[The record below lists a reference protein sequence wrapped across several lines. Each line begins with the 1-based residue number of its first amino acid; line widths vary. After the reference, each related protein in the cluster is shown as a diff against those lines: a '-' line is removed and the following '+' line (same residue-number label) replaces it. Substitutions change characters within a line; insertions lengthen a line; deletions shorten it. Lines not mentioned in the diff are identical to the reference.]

1 MRIWHTIHPGSTSQ
15 ATAVWS
21 ARLLSLGFWLLA
33 SGFWLRASGHA
44 CESMITRTR
53 TEFDLTNQTA
63 LRNFFQKEKLDEIYL
78 AAAKVGVTDAKN
90 MLRFAQEWERLTVV
104 DEQFGAPT
112 GADLLADVTAHAI
125 YKVLQR
131 PSDAG
136 LYHLTAS
143 AETSWHGY
151 EKHVLEQA
159 EKAQPAI
166 KIVATEI
173 AAVPTNAFPT
183 PAKRPHNSPLD
194 TAKLQATFGISMP
207 AWQRWVDRML
217 SETLTLNRDESVDH
231 PVQLISTKPVLR
243 PSVSGQSPS
252 YLGWAV

>member
-1 MRIWHTIHPGSTSQ
+1 
-15 ATAVWS
+15 
-21 ARLLSLGFWLLA
+21 
-33 SGFWLRASGHA
+33 
-44 CESMITRTR
+44 MITRTR

-183 PAKRPHNSPLD
+183 PAKRPHNSRLD
-194 TAKLQATFGISMP
+194 TAKLQATFGLSLSD
-207 AWQRWVDRML
+207 WQIGVVRML
-217 SETLTLNRDESVDH
+217 SKALDPNKQKSVNPRDQLTANR
-231 PVQLISTKPVLR
+231 PLLQAKAGCR
-243 PSVSGQSPS
+243 NAS
-252 YLGWAV
+252 YFARVA